1 MIIPTILIA
10 DDEAL
15 TRKTLRDYLERRI
28 ECKILEAKDG
38 EEALVYLRE
47 NPCDVMILDI
57 RMPKK
62 SGIHVLDEL
71 KQLGKKIDTI
81 VITGWDSGLVAEE
94 CIKREVEIIPKPF
107 SFDEI
112 YKKISRLLKKRDL
125 LILKKQP

>member
-71 KQLGKKIDTI
+71 KKLGKKIDTI

-112 YKKISRLLKKRDL
+112 YEKISRFLKKRGL
-125 LILKKQP
+125 LILKKQS